1 MEWIVQILGPL
12 VLGALAWPF
21 VQWRRSE
28 SRREAA
34 AMARAGQRTSGL
46 VMEVWRDGDGWNVT
60 YEFSPGE
67 GKAAVR
73 RTETFEEVVEQ
84 PARVG
89 EHIELAYESSSPY
102 YSRIVR
108 ADRDK
113 SGGHLGQDP
122 ASL

>member
-1 MEWIVQILGPL
+1 MEWIAQILGPL

-21 VQWRRSE
+21 VQWRRTA

-34 AMARAGQRTSGL
+34 AIARSGLRTTGL

-60 YEFSPGE
+60 YEFTPGE

-73 RTETFEEVVEQ
+73 RTETFEEVVKQ
-84 PARVG
+84 PARVD
-89 EHIELAYESSSPY
+89 EQVEVAYESSSPY

-113 SGGHLGQDP
+113 SGGRLGQDP
-122 ASL
+122 ASV